1 MKIIDLAWQK
11 VKSSTI
17 NCFAKART
25 LKEQQKSAQPAEDDL
40 FKDLSNKTEKLWD
53 FHPPGTTTEGVISGD
68 ENLMS
73 K

>member
-17 NCFAKART
+17 NCLRK
-25 LKEQQKSAQPAEDDL
+25 PDEDDL
-40 FKDLSNKTEKLWD
+40 FKDLQNKTEKLWD